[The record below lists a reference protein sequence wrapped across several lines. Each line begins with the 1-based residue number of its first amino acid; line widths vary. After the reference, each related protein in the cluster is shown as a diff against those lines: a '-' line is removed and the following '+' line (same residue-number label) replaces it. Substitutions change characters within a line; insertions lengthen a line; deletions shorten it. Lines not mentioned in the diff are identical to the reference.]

1 MLALNL
7 VENDMFTYLMGVYCI
22 MQYVLTFL
30 AVQKV
35 HNNAFPR
42 CFDFSNLR

>member
-7 VENDMFTYLMGVYCI
+7 AENDMFTYLMGVYCI
-22 MQYVLTFL
+22 MQYTLTFL
-30 AVQKV
+30 AVQKA
-35 HNNAFPR
+35 HNNAFSR